1 MSQGS
6 VNLKDNLLRKIDD
19 IFNDVNYIKENLTNE
34 ENNSFNEQQEN
45 AVNKIDIIYALLY
58 ETENYVL
65 ADNSYFVENSDKL
78 QEQLNELSEIIKP
91 AVSLI
96 KNNDISKACEYIDDK
111 LPESS
116 EVADKID
123 EFEVKND
130 ETEIGND
137 EEVLSENTM
146 QKFNEQKEIKKES
159 NEEILNKKLE
169 SLSQKNVKIR
179 KNSKDNS
186 LNNEVTT
193 GISSDQKG
201 INDEKKKN
209 ALPKSFGELKNAKY
223 KTSKTKPIIVQ
234 PNVKYNPL
242 DIVNKINKK
251 ESEGKSQNNNER
263 R

>member
-6 VNLKDNLLRKIDD
+6 VNLKDNLLSKIDD

-45 AVNKIDIIYALLY
+45 AVNKIDIIYALLC

-123 EFEVKND
+123 EFEV
-130 ETEIGND
+130 GND

-169 SLSQKNVKIR
+169 SLSQKDVKIR
-179 KNSKDNS
+179 KNFKDNS

-193 GISSDQKG
+193 GLSSDQKG
-201 INDEKKKN
+201 INDEKKQD

-223 KTSKTKPIIVQ
+223 KTGKTKPIIVQ
-234 PNVKYNPL
+234 PNIKYNPL
-242 DIVNKINKK
+242 DIVNKMNKK
-251 ESEGKSQNNNER
+251 ENEGKSQNNNER
-263 R
+263 Q